1 MQIDHS
7 ASRRSGVATPADPAI
22 IKILNYIAEEAENR
36 GLNSEDVLAGML
48 WRRTRLKGGEIAA
61 REDD

>member
-1 MQIDHS
+1 MRIGHS

-36 GLNSEDVLAGML
+36 GLNAEDVLAGML
-48 WRRTRLKGGEIAA
+48 WRRVRLKGGEIAA